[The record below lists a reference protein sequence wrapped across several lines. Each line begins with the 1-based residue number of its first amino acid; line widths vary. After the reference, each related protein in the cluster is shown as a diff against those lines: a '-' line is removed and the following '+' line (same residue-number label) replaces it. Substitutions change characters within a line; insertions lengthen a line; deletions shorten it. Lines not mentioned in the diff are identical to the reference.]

1 VGLGICDGR
10 TGWVYS
16 TWEADLLRMPL
27 LVIDKVSVW
36 LAPSTRGVVQMKGD
50 WMTSR
55 AQASEWGMM
64 WGLDRSS
71 VLLVYGLG
79 VQEVDIRWVR

>member
-1 VGLGICDGR
+1 
-10 TGWVYS
+10 
-16 TWEADLLRMPL
+16 
-27 LVIDKVSVW
+27 
-36 LAPSTRGVVQMKGD
+36 VVQMQGD
-50 WMTSR
+50 WMTAR
-55 AQASEWGMM
+55 AHASEWGMM